1 MQEVLLIKL
10 TVLIDFNSGMILA
23 PFVECVKMYD
33 NLLRMRAFV
42 VFARSPTGDKI

>member
-42 VFARSPTGDKI
+42 VFVRSPTGDKI